1 MQMSAGIFL
10 VLKKGEWER
19 ERARKKLSLR
29 LCYAG
34 LSFEVANIYKL
45 FSVSLACQN
54 EGKRGE
60 KKNMLFEKFPTNTL
74 TWFEAQRAAF

>member
-1 MQMSAGIFL
+1 M
-10 VLKKGEWER
+10 
-19 ERARKKLSLR
+19 R

-54 EGKRGE
+54 EGNGE
-60 KKNMLFEKFPTNTL
+60 KKLRFEKFPMNTL
-74 TWFEAQRAAF
+74 TWFEAHRAAF